1 MLSHQKDLL
10 IAVMFVL
17 GAAFFYSIMA
27 VLVRMVDGAVPI
39 SVILFIRFTV
49 GFAVLSPFI
58 IVRLRKGTFTFKI
71 NRFWL
76 QILRGIA
83 GVLAIGFYYAA
94 INYMPLVNATLLNI
108 TYPLFM
114 PLIVW
119 IVFKVPS
126 TKSMIMAILLGFIGV
141 VFVLQPGHVSFQWAD
156 LLGLASGLCAAVA
169 ILSIRLLSKTESKL
183 SVLTN
188 YFLVAIVLT
197 GIVSIFQWQ
206 TVTWEMWRTLLL
218 IGIAA
223 TMYQYMLTAALS
235 KAPARV
241 VTPLLYS
248 ALIFT
253 GLMDWYIW
261 QYVPDVLSII
271 GMTIVVI
278 SAIAVIILRSREP
291 AEPQ

>member
-141 VFVLQPGHVSFQWAD
+141 VFVFQPGHVSFHWAD
-156 LLGLASGLCAAVA
+156 
-169 ILSIRLLSKTESKL
+169 
-183 SVLTN
+183 
-188 YFLVAIVLT
+188 
-197 GIVSIFQWQ
+197 
-206 TVTWEMWRTLLL
+206 
-218 IGIAA
+218 
-223 TMYQYMLTAALS
+223 
-235 KAPARV
+235 
-241 VTPLLYS
+241 
-248 ALIFT
+248 
-253 GLMDWYIW
+253 
-261 QYVPDVLSII
+261 
-271 GMTIVVI
+271 
-278 SAIAVIILRSREP
+278 
-291 AEPQ
+291 